1 MDTGALVDRIH
12 QSLREAILAG
22 DHAPGARLKLSAL
35 ACDLGVSTTPV
46 REAISR
52 LEKVGLVDVVPY
64 VGPKVRAATPAEAAD
79 LFDVRIALE
88 GLAARLAA
96 ERATPEHLA
105 RMAATIQHLETAYD
119 DADADA
125 VTRAD
130 RAFHDILVEAS
141 GNSALLEML
150 PELSDRTTLL
160 LEMRPETRNMPA
172 GRPGAIEQRRRILQ
186 ALRDGDADAVV
197 AELTRSLEAGRRHL
211 LGRLATPTD

>member
-96 ERATPEHLA
+96 ERASHPA
-105 RMAATIQHLETAYD
+105 QYPGR
-119 DADADA
+119 
-125 VTRAD
+125 VTLSNR
-130 RAFHDILVEAS
+130 S
-141 GNSALLEML
+141 GIHQSHA
-150 PELSDRTTLL
+150 
-160 LEMRPETRNMPA
+160 
-172 GRPGAIEQRRRILQ
+172 
-186 ALRDGDADAVV
+186 
-197 AELTRSLEAGRRHL
+197 RRHDP
-211 LGRLATPTD
+211 R